1 MYRDDDDL
9 EFLGK
14 VKSEDLN
21 DLVHL
26 LIYDKDGIERL
37 TEELSYRDSYKRY
50 SPDHHQYWEDIAG
63 ELQCYGANTLVTIFR
78 GGKGVLYKE
87 ILCDVCNEMKVN
99 FNKNSSTERIED
111 CLFMKILEKS
121 FENMSQDEIN
131 KLARDLG
138 FTNISSVTPQM
149 LLAACQAAFGAGGFC
164 ILSACSDY
172 CQCGVES
179 AFRCRAFFRDQC
191 HYNSCSVCSDR
202 SYWMGHNCHL
212 DCCRHR
218 GTCYKSYGSRC
229 YSNRPAETQ
238 I

>member
-87 ILCDVCNEMKVN
+87 ILCDVCIHNVSMCNLQEIFSGLYSVKVN
-99 FNKNSSTERIED
+99 YRKCFV
-111 CLFMKILEKS
+111 F
-121 FENMSQDEIN
+121 
-131 KLARDLG
+131 
-138 FTNISSVTPQM
+138 
-149 LLAACQAAFGAGGFC
+149 FC
-164 ILSACSDY
+164 IFIKI
-172 CQCGVES
+172 QES
-179 AFRCRAFFRDQC
+179 VF
-191 HYNSCSVCSDR
+191 V
-202 SYWMGHNCHL
+202 
-212 DCCRHR
+212 
-218 GTCYKSYGSRC
+218 TV
-229 YSNRPAETQ
+229 
-238 I
+238 